1 MKLSS
6 HISLSLCLTY
16 SAAHITTGRPGR
28 GLIGYGIEMYN
39 PPMCIH
45 LQINMTVL
53 ADEEVYKSNVNTN
66 IVFEE
71 IETTAESYG

>member
-1 MKLSS
+1 
-6 HISLSLCLTY
+6 
-16 SAAHITTGRPGR
+16 
-28 GLIGYGIEMYN
+28 
-39 PPMCIH
+39 MCIH